1 LFARR
6 AGELL
11 ASSWTMVDPFLPA
24 RVQSEFLEM
33 PGLCLTLLQASRLWN
48 TPPAACTHVLDTLV
62 ATGFLHK
69 NGATYQRADTGRH
82 RL

>member
-1 LFARR
+1 
-6 AGELL
+6 
-11 ASSWTMVDPFLPA
+11 
-24 RVQSEFLEM
+24 M